1 MTMATA
7 EHKQA
12 ARELFEFERAKAR
25 AAGLS
30 RSKANERAFE
40 SLSMGQMEMLREAL
54 EQTPE
59 DEAEFD
65 AELDAFL
72 DKVDEYDDAEAEWL
86 EEIEDKLHHLKPLV
100 DSKGDEYLSAKFEQ
114 LCEAFDSKPD
124 LGEER

>member
-1 MTMATA
+1 LTMATA
-7 EHKQA
+7 EQKQA
-12 ARELFEFERAKAR
+12 ARELFEFERARAR
-25 AAGLS
+25 SGGLS
-30 RSKANERAFE
+30 RSKAIEQAVE
-40 SLSMGQMEMLREAL
+40 SLSMGQSEMLREAL

-59 DEAEFD
+59 EEAEFD
-65 AELDAFL
+65 AFL
-72 DKVDEYDDAEAEWL
+72 VKVDEYDDAEAEWL